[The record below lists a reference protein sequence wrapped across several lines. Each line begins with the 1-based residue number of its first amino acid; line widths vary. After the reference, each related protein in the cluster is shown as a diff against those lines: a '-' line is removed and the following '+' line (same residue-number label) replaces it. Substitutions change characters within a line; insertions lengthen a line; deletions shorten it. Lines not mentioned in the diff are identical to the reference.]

1 MLGIYIVE
9 VNANT
14 STSSLYQSGN
24 ADLINYITDYGVYF
38 VQYQDS
44 YTGDLKYG
52 DRIVAIEGI
61 TVSSRV
67 DVTNILKDYS
77 AGDTIKVT
85 VARLTGTG
93 RIAQSKMVDVDVK
106 LYEYV
111 PETAQNN

>member
-14 STSSLYQSGN
+14 SSSGLYQSGN

-38 VQYQDS
+38 IQYQEGYS
-44 YTGDLKYG
+44 GDLKYG

-61 TVSSRV
+61 TVSSKV
-67 DVTNILKDYS
+67 DVTNILKDFS
-77 AGDTIKVT
+77 AGDTVKVT

-93 RIAQSKMVDVDVK
+93 RSAQSKMVDVNVK
-106 LYEYV
+106 LYEYI
-111 PETAQNN
+111 PETSQE